1 MSDGSRERGGLGKR
15 EGSAEEYFAHVD
27 VLYAEQEA
35 ECGIKTKM

>member
-1 MSDGSRERGGLGKR
+1 MPDGSRERGGLGKR
-15 EGSAEEYFAHVD
+15 EGSGEEHFTHVD